1 MRQIEREIRSD
12 RIALEQ
18 ARDEVDC
25 RVHRVVRA
33 EHGQPE
39 PRDPG
44 RVERR
49 REEQQRG
56 ESVRYV
62 VEKTDGVLTEEHV
75 LTGICARMVL
85 MHWGVETGD
94 VTQHDNQAEENGKS
108 ESTQPNRTI

>member
-1 MRQIEREIRSD
+1 M
-12 RIALEQ
+12 EQ

-33 EHGQPE
+33 EHGQRK

-56 ESVRYV
+56 ESVSYV
-62 VEKTDGVLTEEHV
+62 VEKADRVLTEEHV
-75 LTGICARMVL
+75 LAGICAWMML
-85 MHWGVETGD
+85 MRRGVETGD
-94 VTQHDNQAEENGKS
+94 VSQHDNQAEENGKS
-108 ESTQPNRTI
+108 KSTQPNCTI

>member
-1 MRQIEREIRSD
+1 MEH
-12 RIALEQ
+12 
-18 ARDEVDC
+18 ARDKVDC
-25 RVHRVVRA
+25 RVHRVVRT
-33 EHGQPE
+33 EYCQRK

-62 VEKTDGVLTEEHV
+62 VEKADSVPTQKHV
-75 LTGICARMVL
+75 LTGICGRMVL
-85 MHWGVETGD
+85 MHRGVETGD

-108 ESTQPNRTI
+108 ERTQPNCAI